1 MRKQSTLKA
10 EMRGEQGKEAA
21 KRLRDSGRVPA
32 VLYGRGFDA
41 VSISVPAH
49 DAELLFR
56 SISVENTLVQLEIDG
71 EKGPVQSLI
80 REIQVH
86 PYKPQLLH
94 VDFYRI
100 REGET
105 VEVEIP
111 VHLKG
116 VPAGVRDGGVLQHT
130 VHDLRVRCLPTAI
143 PESIDL
149 DVSGLKLGDSIH
161 VADVPVSE
169 GVQILAEPDRTICSV
184 NLPRAEE
191 TKPAAAVEGAEGEAV
206 PGAAEKKEEEK

>member
-1 MRKQSTLKA
+1 MTRRQSTLKA
-10 EMRGEQGKEAA
+10 EMRSQQGKEAA
-21 KRLRDSGRVPA
+21 KKLRDAGRVPA
-32 VLYGRGFDA
+32 VLYGRGVDA

-56 SISVENTLVQLEIDG
+56 SISVENTIVQLDIDG

-80 REIQVH
+80 REIQMH
-86 PYKPQLLH
+86 PYKPLMLH

-105 VEVEIP
+105 VEVEVP

-130 VHDLRVRCLPTAI
+130 VHELRVRCLPTAI

-149 DVSGLKLGDSIH
+149 DVSGLGLGDSIH
-161 VADVPVSE
+161 VADVPLQE
-169 GVQILAEPDRTICSV
+169 GVQILAEGERTICSV
-184 NLPRAEE
+184 NVPRAEE
-191 TKPAAAVEGAEGEAV
+191 TKTAAVEGPEGETPAA
-206 PGAAEKKEEEK
+206 GAGEKAGE